1 MVLRDD
7 LLELRPGGAAHRR
20 SRPRPSL
27 WTGAALGTA
36 LFAAGCAAPPSK
48 ELEPALG
55 PARAEASPA
64 EAPSPAIDASARDAR
79 RRELVARVA
88 AEPDWNLYDTG
99 AHFVA
104 TPVDDPWLV
113 ERARERLEA
122 TAAWLA
128 EHFAPPPPDPTRDPL
143 VRVFADR
150 ETYRASG
157 GAPGT
162 TGFWSSTERSL
173 VIFDAGD
180 AADRAEVTWP
190 ALQHVSVHAFLD
202 DRVGLDAVPPW
213 LLFGLAGHVEG
224 LEPDGDG
231 VLAPPLEGD
240 RWTHLRQ
247 VTAAEGPPPLG
258 RLFAFDEREFRG
270 ENELGSGGWRNL
282 VLSASLIAYLL
293 EEQPQESAQGA
304 LPQALL
310 EALHRGHDASASL
323 EALLPEPDLQRL
335 EADWRAWIETR
346 IGRGL

>member
-1 MVLRDD
+1 MAHRDE
-7 LLELRPGGAAHRR
+7 LLEARPGCTARRR
-20 SRPRPSL
+20 SRVMPRV
-27 WTGAALGTA
+27 WTGAAL
-36 LFAAGCAAPPSK
+36 FAAACAAPPSK
-48 ELEPALG
+48 DLAPAPAPAL
-55 PARAEASPA
+55 PVAAPA
-64 EAPSPAIDASARDAR
+64 EAPSPAVDASARDAR
-79 RRELVARVA
+79 RLELVARVA
-88 AEPDWNLYDTG
+88 ADQGWNLYDTG

-113 ERARERLEA
+113 ERARVRLEA

-128 EHFAPPPPDPTRDPL
+128 EHLAPPPPDPARAPL
-143 VRVFADR
+143 VRIFADR
-150 ETYRASG
+150 EAYHAAG

-162 TGFWSSTERSL
+162 TGFWSSIERCL
-173 VIFDAGD
+173 VLFDAGD
-180 AADRAEVTWP
+180 AAARAAITWP
-190 ALQHVSVHAFLD
+190 ALQHVFVHAYLD

-213 LLFGLAGHVEG
+213 LLFGLAGYVEG

-231 VLAPPLEGD
+231 VLAPPLDGD

-270 ENELGSGGWRNL
+270 ENELGSSGWRNL
-282 VLSASLIAYLL
+282 VLSASLFAYLF
-293 EEQPQESAQGA
+293 EEQGSPQAT

-310 EALHRGHDASASL
+310 EALARGHGAAETL
-323 EALLPEPDLQRL
+323 AGLLPEQELQRL